1 MTNTMR
7 RKQIARETLQ
17 ILEQESYQAPG
28 GRLVSLARELRE
40 CLENTRCY
48 TPEQID
54 AVRKQ
59 VRGQPAA
66 FPQTRLEVSG
76 ESTLEAAA
84 RLCGSG
90 ELARVAALNF
100 ASAKYP
106 GGGFLGGAQAQEESL
121 ARSSGLY
128 KSLLACRAHYEFH
141 RSHSSCLYSDHMIF
155 SPRCPVFRT
164 DDGTLLERPYPVDF
178 ITSPAP
184 NAGAIRR
191 NEPENVGK
199 IGPVLRERS
208 GKALALA
215 AFHGCDALVLGAWGC
230 GVFRN
235 DAALVADAF
244 FEHLGPGAAFA
255 GRFRL
260 ALFAVLD
267 RSAGQAT
274 LAAFRGRFGGV
285 GSEI

>member
-1 MTNTMR
+1 MINNVR
-7 RKQIARETLQ
+7 RKQIARETVE
-17 ILEQESYQAPG
+17 ILERESYQTPD
-28 GRLVSLARELRE
+28 GRRVSLAAELRD
-40 CLENTRCY
+40 CLQNTRCY
-48 TPEQID
+48 TPEQLD
-54 AVRKQ
+54 TVRKQ
-59 VRGQPAA
+59 VRGRPVA
-66 FPQTRLEVSG
+66 FPETRLEVSG

-90 ELARVAALNF
+90 DFARVAALNF
-100 ASAKYP
+100 ASAKNP

-128 KSLLACRAHYEFH
+128 KSLLACRSFYEFH
-141 RSHSSCLYSDHMIF
+141 RSQTSCLYSDHMIF
-155 SPRCPVFRT
+155 SPGCPVFRT
-164 DDGTLLERPYPVDF
+164 DDGALLERPRRVDF

-191 NEPENVGK
+191 NEPHNVGR
-199 IGPVLRERS
+199 IGAVLRERS
-208 GKALALA
+208 GKVLSLA

-230 GVFRN
+230 GVFEN
-235 DAALVADAF
+235 DAAAVADAF

-274 LAAFRGRFGGV
+274 LAAFRGRFGDG
-285 GSEI
+285 GSGT